1 MSRRLA
7 TFAVLLSLVV
17 IFLKDSSAA
26 TSESKPL
33 RASEVLALVAGIALP
48 ETVISHIKTDHLAFR
63 PDDFYRGLLKSAGA
77 DPKVLAA
84 LDSAKIDTD
93 QSPEHESG
101 KELLQHLAAG
111 AIAMNAGHYDQ
122 ASSELKTALVASLN
136 SPEVYFVAGELLRR
150 EDELGS
156 SAATYRL
163 LLTEDPSFPDAH
175 AKLSYITYETGDA
188 DSALQEAE
196 MAVKQDPANPE
207 AHLNVGLDFD
217 AMKKFG
223 ASEAEYKQALS
234 LKPDYWAAH
243 LDLGYLR
250 SHEGRWD
257 DALSEYKKVI
267 ALKPQYVSGLS
278 DAYYNMGWTYDQENN
293 IQAALKAYREA
304 ETIDPKRYDARQ
316 NLGRDLLRIGKGAE
330 AVQEFRALEQLYPDS
345 EMCAV
350 SLGQAYFAA
359 VDFDNAEREYKR
371 AISLDPSDSMPHV
384 DVGDLYETQKKYSAA
399 LAEYNSAEK
408 LDPTNPDAYTF
419 AGRTYIEIHDY
430 AHAADQLDRAEQSG
444 PESAEV
450 HDLYGQA
457 LMGLTKFDAAV
468 GEYQQSLSLQPGQ
481 LQVMMRLADAF
492 EKKGDW
498 VSAMREYRKASLT
511 DASMDY
517 RGRFWRSDDRDPQKE
532 YKAAQDRL
540 AQHLAALRASENSAK
555 ADAIESAIHS
565 AQADESLSDQLDAAM
580 LAGANA
586 GRAKHYD
593 EETREFQHAVDLAEK
608 MQPHDPR
615 LVTALDDLGNCYLGW
630 NGPAAE
636 SAYERELK
644 AAQDLFG
651 PASPNVAGAL
661 QSLGRNA
668 LMQKDYPTAE
678 KFFFRAVDINS
689 KAFGES
695 SDRVADSLIQAST
708 VYFVEKD
715 YAKAEPY
722 VLRAV
727 NIDES
732 LYGHDSINLVPS
744 LTVVCALY
752 ERWGKPD
759 KMEPYN
765 REMIAALE
773 KGYGPDSPVLAPVL
787 DKEAKALRALDKN
800 DEAEHVENRA
810 AKIRTATMKPN

>member
-1 MSRRLA
+1 
-7 TFAVLLSLVV
+7 
-17 IFLKDSSAA
+17 
-26 TSESKPL
+26 
-33 RASEVLALVAGIALP
+33 
-48 ETVISHIKTDHLAFR
+48 
-63 PDDFYRGLLKSAGA
+63 
-77 DPKVLAA
+77 
-84 LDSAKIDTD
+84 
-93 QSPEHESG
+93 
-101 KELLQHLAAG
+101 
-111 AIAMNAGHYDQ
+111 
-122 ASSELKTALVASLN
+122 
-136 SPEVYFVAGELLRR
+136 
-150 EDELGS
+150 
-156 SAATYRL
+156 
-163 LLTEDPSFPDAH
+163 
-175 AKLSYITYETGDA
+175 
-188 DSALQEAE
+188 
-196 MAVKQDPANPE
+196 
-207 AHLNVGLDFD
+207 
-217 AMKKFG
+217 
-223 ASEAEYKQALS
+223 
-234 LKPDYWAAH
+234 
-243 LDLGYLR
+243 
-250 SHEGRWD
+250 
-257 DALSEYKKVI
+257 
-267 ALKPQYVSGLS
+267 
-278 DAYYNMGWTYDQENN
+278 
-293 IQAALKAYREA
+293 
-304 ETIDPKRYDARQ
+304 
-316 NLGRDLLRIGKGAE
+316 
-330 AVQEFRALEQLYPDS
+330 
-345 EMCAV
+345 
-350 SLGQAYFAA
+350 
-359 VDFDNAEREYKR
+359 
-371 AISLDPSDSMPHV
+371 
-384 DVGDLYETQKKYSAA
+384 
-399 LAEYNSAEK
+399 
-408 LDPTNPDAYTF
+408 
-419 AGRTYIEIHDY
+419 
-430 AHAADQLDRAEQSG
+430 
-444 PESAEV
+444 
-450 HDLYGQA
+450 
-457 LMGLTKFDAAV
+457 
-468 GEYQQSLSLQPGQ
+468 
-481 LQVMMRLADAF
+481 
-492 EKKGDW
+492 
-498 VSAMREYRKASLT
+498 MREYRKASLT